1 MAQARL
7 LSMTAVLTAL
17 IWASADRLV
26 NESVVMQATFTPIPA
41 DAKSTMLLT
50 TRDGRDRLEV
60 TLSGPRRLIDAV
72 RTRGP
77 LPVRIPVPESKTGP
91 SSLRVDDEV
100 LRRELIERSIDF
112 DRLRVVSIEPRE
124 IELQVDHIVERP
136 VDVTARVLALGYET
150 EPQVRLNTVRV
161 KLRESSAE
169 SLPDDERFTYEIGP
183 EIERQLKE
191 RPFGRPQTLN
201 VTLDPQ
207 VFGPNAQFLPPSVEV
222 LATVRS
228 ERVTQQIPAVPVL
241 VATSVANLSKSLQ
254 AVARDGSPLT
264 LLNQAIT
271 VTGTPDA
278 IARLAQGGTRVY
290 GIIQLKQ
297 EDLENV
303 GQVKLV
309 TPEYHLPDG
318 VELASPPQPIE
329 LRLEPAGQ
337 PPADDRP

>member
-26 NESVVMQATFTPIPA
+26 NESVVIQATFTPVPVNDASNMLVATA
-41 DAKSTMLLT
+41 DA
-50 TRDGRDRLEV
+50 RDRLEV
-60 TLSGPRRLIDAV
+60 TLTGPRRLIDAA

-77 LPVRIPVPESKTGP
+77 LPVRLPVPELETGT
-91 SSLRVDDEV
+91 STFRIEDET
-100 LRRELIERSIDF
+100 LRRELIDRSIDF
-112 DRLRVVSIEPRE
+112 DRLRVVNIDPRE
-124 IELQVDHIVERP
+124 IELAIDHIVERP
-136 VDVTARVLALGYET
+136 VELTARAVALGYES
-150 EPQVRLNTVRV
+150 EPQIRLNSVRV
-161 KLRESSAE
+161 RLRESTAAA
-169 SLPDDERFTYEIGP
+169 LPDDERLTYEIGP

-201 VTLDPQ
+201 ITLDAR
-207 VFGPNAQFLPPSVEV
+207 VYGPNAEFIPPSVEV
-222 LATVRS
+222 TATVRS

-241 VATSVANLSKSLQ
+241 VAMSVANLSKSVQ
-254 AVARDGSPLT
+254 AVARDGTPLT

-278 IARLAQGGTRVY
+278 IARLAQGGSRMY

-297 EDLENV
+297 EDLENL

-309 TPEYHLPDG
+309 TPEYHLPKD

-329 LRLEPAGQ
+329 LRLVTPDSDS
-337 PPADDRP
+337 ADERH